1 MQEFKDSVTCLSLK
15 IDSCILTGCIDG
27 SVRLFDMRKG
37 NVYLSYAASTV
48 INDDDDDD
56 DGNDDNDNDKCI
68 YMMMVMMLIMIMMH
82 VNV

>member
-37 NVYLSYAASTV
+37 NAYLSYAASTV
-48 INDDDDDD
+48 INDDDD

>member
-56 DGNDDNDNDKCI
+56 DDNDACKC
-68 YMMMVMMLIMIMMH
+68 MMMVMMMMPLMMNIY
-82 VNV
+82 V

>member
-48 INDDDDDD
+48 INDDGDD

-68 YMMMVMMLIMIMMH
+68 YMMMVMMLIMIIMH

>member
-37 NVYLSYAASTV
+37 NVYLSYAASTF
-48 INDDDDDD
+48 INDD